1 MDVRVSPEHSEGV
14 NQVEGSRRCADL
26 IHFIPTAAGNNPQA
40 FSGSEEPVAEAVTM
54 PLFLGGEETANEQ
67 TC

>member
-1 MDVRVSPEHSEGV
+1 M